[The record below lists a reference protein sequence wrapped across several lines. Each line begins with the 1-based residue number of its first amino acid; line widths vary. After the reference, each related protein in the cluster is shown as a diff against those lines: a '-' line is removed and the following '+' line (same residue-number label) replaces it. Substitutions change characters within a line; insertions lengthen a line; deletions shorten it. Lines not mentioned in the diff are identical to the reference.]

1 MSIGE
6 FSRRSRLSPKAL
18 RLYDEIGLLAPSRVE
33 RHSGYRYYT
42 APQLERARLV
52 AALRRLDVPLA
63 DVARLVDLD
72 RAAAAEALGA
82 LGRELDA
89 THAARRRLVDALIDD
104 LHRRRGN
111 MKEVDVR
118 EVPERHLLCLKRHVD
133 PAGAWDLGKEFIAV
147 VRDAGLP
154 RLEGPAGETFAIF
167 WGEVSQDSDGPVEWC
182 RPVPADEA
190 DALAAR
196 VPGLSA
202 RVEPAHREA
211 YVAMGNYADLGDEDW
226 PLAERALRRWAEER
240 GLSDEGLSTTPD
252 DLGVRITYHFAE
264 EGPDLD
270 FAVPID

>member
-63 DVARLVDLD
+63 DVA
-72 RAAAAEALGA
+72 
-82 LGRELDA
+82 
-89 THAARRRLVDALIDD
+89 RLVDALIDD

-190 DALAAR
+190 DALAAG